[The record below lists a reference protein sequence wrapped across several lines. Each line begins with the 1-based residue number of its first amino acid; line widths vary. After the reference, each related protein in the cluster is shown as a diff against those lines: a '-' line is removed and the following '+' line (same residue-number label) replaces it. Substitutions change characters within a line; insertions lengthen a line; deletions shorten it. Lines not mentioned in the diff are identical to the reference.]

1 MIEAV
6 MRTLLQGL
14 VKDVLANTVT
24 STHDSMLEI
33 ADLPVL
39 VLYLPDVVETRI
51 DDANVPVEV
60 KDEAAG
66 TVKVYAPPGFYD
78 LQFDFEIAAEKALEV
93 LGIGEK
99 LTAWLE
105 AHPYLTVGE
114 YEYPLRVLEPL
125 TSPNRAGGSVLRA
138 TGRFVVEGVEVSS
151 GVSWDGKL
159 AKEFQTTF
167 HNPVT
172 GGEDNVAYSLKK

>member
-6 MRTLLQGL
+6 MRTLLQRF
-14 VKDVLANTVT
+14 KAEVLPNTVA

-33 ADLPVL
+33 AQLPVL
-39 VLYLPDVVETRI
+39 VLFLPDVAEVRL
-51 DDANVPVEV
+51 DDANVPDEV
-60 KDEAAG
+60 KDETAG
-66 TVKVYAPPGFYD
+66 TVRVYAPPGFYD

-99 LTAWLE
+99 LTTWLE
-105 AHPYLTVGE
+105 ANPYLAVGE

-125 TSPNRAGGSVLRA
+125 TSPNRAGGGLLRA

-151 GVSWDGKL
+151 GLYYDGKL
-159 AKEFQTTF
+159 AKEFQASYN
-167 HNPVT
+167 NPLT
-172 GGEDNVAYSLKK
+172 GGEDNVSYSLKK